1 MAETVWDRK
10 YPSERKF
17 IAWNHCWP
25 MARLSAESK
34 RGRFTCYNTRL
45 RFKESLKALIFWTH
59 LCSVSSLVSVVNPSS
74 PFSCNLLP
82 AWRASPHWP
91 AAGNPKLST
100 VTNTPTVI
108 RNSPAAPTPLPSS
121 YFLNLSESQPTKVS
135 HIHYPTPLFRRKI
148 LHSFVLRREKKSGS
162 ARGTL
167 VLPPSAAGHPS
178 PTSLLPRSSFIC
190 FHIQLIEKT
199 CFLVHNG

>member
-1 MAETVWDRK
+1 MGETVWERK

-25 MARLSAESK
+25 MARLSAVSK
-34 RGRFTCYNTRL
+34 LRRFTWYNTRL
-45 RFKESLKALIFWTH
+45 QFKESLKALIFWTH

-135 HIHYPTPLFRRKI
+135 HIHLISINIQHLCFGERFCTVLCWGEKRKAEARAGPWCFRPL
-148 LHSFVLRREKKSGS
+148 LPV
-162 ARGTL
+162 TL
-167 VLPPSAAGHPS
+167 VPQASS
-178 PTSLLPRSSFIC
+178 PDLHLYVFIS
-190 FHIQLIEKT
+190 
-199 CFLVHNG
+199 NS